1 MKMQQRYEAS
11 PREVERMNTAELRN
25 DFLMESLFE
34 AGKAHFVYSHYD
46 RMVIGGVIPAGS
58 PVELSNYETL
68 KSEYFL
74 ERREM
79 GIINVG
85 GSGTITA
92 DGETFKLEKKSCLY
106 LAKGT
111 QKVSFQSDNSGNPA
125 EYFLFSAPAHKA
137 FKNTMYTKEDAAPV
151 TLGAMETANHRTI
164 YKYIHGAGIDSCQV
178 VMGLTDLQPGSV
190 WNTMPA
196 HTHDRRSEVY
206 LYFDVPADQGV
217 MHFMGQPQETRHM
230 WVRDRQAIISPPWSI
245 HAGSGTTSYSFIWAM
260 AGENKDFTDMDFIEL
275 KDIR

>member
-1 MKMQQRYEAS
+1 
-11 PREVERMNTAELRN
+11 MNTSELRA
-25 DFLMESLFE
+25 DFLIESLFE
-34 AGKAHFVYSHYD
+34 KGQANFVYSHYD
-46 RMVIGGVIPAGS
+46 RMVVGGVIPGTEAIA
-58 PVELSNYETL
+58 LANYDTL

-79 GIINVG
+79 GVINVG
-85 GSGTITA
+85 GKGSIVTDGTSYS
-92 DGETFKLEKKSCLY
+92 LEKLSCLY

-111 QKVSFQSDNSGNPA
+111 QAVTFHSEDAGNPA
-125 EYFLFSAPAHKA
+125 EFFLFSAPAHHA
-137 FKNTMYTKEDAAPV
+137 FANTLYTKEDASPV
-151 TLGAMETANHRTI
+151 TLGSMETANHRTI
-164 YKYIHGAGIDSCQV
+164 YKYIHNDGINSCQV
-178 VMGLTDLQPGSV
+178 VMGLTVLQTGSV

-217 MHFMGQPQETRHM
+217 MHFMGQPQETRHL
-230 WVRDRQAIISPPWSI
+230 WVKDRQAIISPPWSI